1 MRKWV
6 NAYSSFGNEGLLGS
20 HSNKHYSFDFK
31 LYVVEFYL
39 TTDIS
44 YQELAITEGILTPTV
59 ITRWVSA
66 FKAEGTKNSIESIK
80 RIS

>member
-6 NAYSSFGNEGLLGS
+6 NAYSSFGNEGLLRS
-20 HSNKHYSFDFK
+20 RSNKHYSFDFK

-44 YQELAITEGILTPTV
+44 YQELAITEGILTLTV
-59 ITRWVSA
+59 ITRWVST
-66 FKAEGTKNSIESIK
+66 FKAEGTKNNIESIK